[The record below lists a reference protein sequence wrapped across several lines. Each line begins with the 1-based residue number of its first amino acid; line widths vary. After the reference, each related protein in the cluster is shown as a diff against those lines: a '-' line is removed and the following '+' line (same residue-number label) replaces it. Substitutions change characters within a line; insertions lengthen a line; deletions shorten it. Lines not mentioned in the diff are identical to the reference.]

1 MTRQTGTS
9 TAFYRTL
16 GAFFWKAVKASL
28 ITVAVVVVIV
38 VSLLPFVV
46 RWQAVHWLEQQGLD
60 AEIGYINIRP
70 ILGSVQINDVRVQA
84 SETEQL
90 IIDELQLNIDWMP
103 LLDRRLYIEHV
114 ILDGL
119 SIDIVTSE
127 SGMRIGGISLP
138 NQEAE
143 SDSSSEPQEHAT
155 EAVLSRILL
164 EKFELKNVRLC
175 YSRLGKDDVVNLR
188 QCMSFDQLSL
198 IDDLDVRLGEQASV
212 MMPGLQLKGLR
223 WSDQKETAEL
233 LSLGLLNISD
243 VGSENMQ
250 QWKVATIAV
259 DDVRVL
265 PAKVHDEMTA
275 GDIQLKT
282 LMLSDLIFGEENKIG
297 LAVLSDVEVKLQADE
312 NIGFAL
318 VPELIRRVDQLLPL
332 SEEQKLADEPENDTT
347 FFLGTLSV
355 TRVSVYDAAE
365 DLRLL
370 SLHDLDLQ
378 RLSVR
383 GGDIGLDL
391 LQLSGLTLLPSSSE
405 DTPLSG
411 DLHLGTL
418 SVSGLALGNVNQ
430 LDDVSL
436 KSIQIGLSATDD
448 GQLAFAP
455 KLLERFRQTGSQ
467 AASEENENIEGSVT
481 ALAEE
486 LDKQNTGTNTVFSL
500 ARLALDDV
508 VVLDVTNNRDLFLM
522 RHVDLM
528 GLKTKGDDLSFD
540 QFQLFDLQLLELE
553 AAHDVEGR
561 HYFSSPKVMLAGV
574 TKEDKQLNI
583 ADILVEDPKAYIY
596 RNAKGELQLLSDINS
611 MLGATS
617 QSSEPDLSD
626 SGSPLTFVVGAI
638 KIGPEG
644 QVVVFDE
651 SVSPVFRQE
660 YKDLNLIVDHVDS
673 SSPDTKTTL
682 SFDVG
687 IDKFGRLKLV
697 GDLTPFSEKLN
708 TNISGELRDLDLR
721 PLSAYAGQYI
731 GYSLAQ
737 GVAEADINFDVHQN
751 DIDAAITTRFRKL
764 EVLPLRGD
772 ELPEGSEALGVP
784 LEFALG
790 LLRDKNGMIEL
801 KLPVTGDI
809 HSPDF
814 SLRHIIGKVMLKVIS
829 ETIVNYYL
837 PFGLIVAATMQ
848 DTLSNLSFESI
859 GFSPGD
865 IVLDSE
871 AIANLDKLSS
881 MLKSREQLHLS
892 FCAPSTWQDWSAKFA
907 PQVLLSDEKL
917 TDVGVET
924 SSGSLGHSVSPEK
937 EVPEVTK
944 VQIVSL
950 KLLAN
955 QRSDAVKEYLVN
967 EGVQSGQIIL
977 CEGGFDQTNQMP
989 PQMHIAL

>member
-1 MTRQTGTS
+1 MFFG
-9 TAFYRTL
+9 AF
-16 GAFFWKAVKASL
+16 GAFFWKAAKASL
-28 ITVAVVVVIV
+28 VTVAVIVVIV
-38 VSLLPFVV
+38 VSLLPFVL
-46 RWQAVHWLEQQGLD
+46 RWQAVQWLEQQGLD

-70 ILGSVQINDVRVQA
+70 ILGSVQINDVRVHA
-84 SETEQL
+84 SDTEQL
-90 IIDELQLNIDWMP
+90 MIDELQLNIDWSP
-103 LLDRRLYIEHV
+103 LFDHQLYIEHM

-127 SGMRIGGISLP
+127 DGLRIGGISLP
-138 NQEAE
+138 NQEAD
-143 SDSSSEPQEHAT
+143 SDSTSESEGQAT
-155 EAVLSRILL
+155 EAALSRILL
-164 EKFELKNVRLC
+164 KKFELTNVQLC
-175 YSRLGKDDVVNLR
+175 YSQLGRGDVVNLR
-188 QCMSFDQLSL
+188 QCMAFDQLS
-198 IDDLDVRLGEQASV
+198 IVDDLDIHLDEPASAT
-212 MMPGLQLKGLR
+212 MPGLQLKELH

-233 LSLGLLNISD
+233 LSVGLLTISD

-250 QWKVATIAV
+250 QWQIATVTV
-259 DDVRVL
+259 DDMRVL
-265 PAKVHDEMTA
+265 PVKVNDEMTA
-275 GDIQLKT
+275 GDIQLKV
-282 LMLSDLIFGEENKIG
+282 LMLSDLSVGEENKIG
-297 LAVLSDVEVKLQADE
+297 SAFLSDVEVKLQADE
-312 NIGFAL
+312 KFGFAL
-318 VPELIRRVDQLLPL
+318 VPELIRRIDQLFPPA
-332 SEEQKLADEPENDTT
+332 EDQKPADVAENNAH
-347 FFLGTLSV
+347 FFLDALSLKK
-355 TRVSVYDAAE
+355 VSVHDVAE
-365 DLRLL
+365 DRRLL

-383 GGDIGLDL
+383 GGDVELGL
-391 LQLSGLTLLPSSSE
+391 LQLSDLTLLPSFSE
-405 DTPLSG
+405 DAPLSG

-418 SVSGLALGNVNQ
+418 SVSGLALGSVNQ
-430 LDDVSL
+430 IDDVSL
-436 KSIQIGLSATDD
+436 KNIQIGLSATDD
-448 GQLAFAP
+448 GELAFAP
-455 KLLERFRQTGSQ
+455 KLLERFTRADRQV
-467 AASEENENIEGSVT
+467 ANEENIDGSVA
-481 ALAEE
+481 ALTEGP
-486 LDKQNTGTNTVFSL
+486 DKQNTGTDTAFTL

-522 RHVDLM
+522 RHVDLV
-528 GLKTKGDDLSFD
+528 GLKTKGDDLSFG
-540 QFQLFDLQLLELE
+540 QFQLFDLKLLELE
-553 AAHDVEGR
+553 AANDVESS
-561 HYFSSPKVMLAGV
+561 HYFSTPKVMLVGV
-574 TKEDKQLNI
+574 TKDAEQLNI
-583 ADILVEDPKAYIY
+583 GDILVEDPKVYLH
-596 RNAKGELQLLSDINS
+596 RNAEGELQLLSEINR
-611 MLGATS
+611 MLGDGS

-626 SGSPLTFVVGAI
+626 SGSSLTFVVGAI
-638 KIGPEG
+638 KIGPQG
-644 QVVVFDE
+644 QAVVLDE

-660 YKDLNLIVDHVDS
+660 YKGINLTVDHVDS

-687 IDKFGRLKLV
+687 IDKFGRLRLA

-708 TNISGELRDLDLR
+708 TNINGELRDLDLR
-721 PLSAYAGQYI
+721 PLSVYAGQYI
-731 GYSLAQ
+731 GYSLAE
-737 GVAEADINFDVHQN
+737 GVAEADINFEVHQD

-764 EVLPLRGD
+764 EVSPLGDD

-809 HSPDF
+809 HSPNF

-829 ETIVNYYL
+829 ETIVTYYL

-848 DTLSNLSFESI
+848 DTLSNLSFEPI

-865 IVLDSE
+865 IVLDSV

-892 FCAPSTWQDWSAKFA
+892 FCAPSTWQDWSARFA
-907 PQVLLSDEKL
+907 PQALSSDEKL
-917 TDVGVET
+917 AGVGVEA
-924 SSGSLGHSVSPEK
+924 SSDSSEHPVLPEK

-944 VQIVSL
+944 EQIVSL